1 MRFVR
6 QYCIQILLQF
16 TYSKIIKFFQE
27 KHFSISLEM
36 NPYYS
41 YYPNTQQ
48 NNYWQYYQY
57 CQAPYWYQ
65 MNTQQQQNMSYQ
77 VGCQGISQ
85 IDLNQS
91 NNLHPNQMNDIQNY
105 VDMQSLERMKTQNN
119 IEKTD
124 FKEDLDSK
132 KKVKKQRGHWS
143 NEEHYKFLQFV
154 RLHSDLFKTTV
165 HKKLNRVFKM
175 MAEEIQT
182 RNACQCRS
190 HFSKFNPFIETS
202 ILRRKL
208 CNDEQVYEKMF
219 ENKNKLDVQ

>member
-1 MRFVR
+1 
-6 QYCIQILLQF
+6 
-16 TYSKIIKFFQE
+16 
-27 KHFSISLEM
+27 M

-41 YYPNTQQ
+41 YYPNSQQ

-57 CQAPYWYQ
+57 NQLSHWYQ
-65 MNTQQQQNMSYQ
+65 MNNQQQQIMSYQ
-77 VGCQGISQ
+77 VGCQSMPQQDQSNI
-85 IDLNQS
+85 QS
-91 NNLHPNQMNDIQNY
+91 NNLHQMNDLQNY
-105 VDMQSLERMKTQNN
+105 VDIQGLERMKTQNN
-119 IEKTD
+119 IEQTNLKND
-124 FKEDLDSK
+124 QDSK
-132 KKVKKQRGHWS
+132 KKVKKQRGHWT

-154 RLHSDLFKTTV
+154 RLHSDLFKTSV

-190 HFSKFNPFIETS
+190 HFSKFNPFIETN